1 MTNVP
6 QFLVKDHTCFIMHCL
21 YRQQIV
27 HCSQFLSKLLSNI
40 TFKITFFSFFI
51 VVFFAC
57 EKFLYEIILKTVG
70 KSVVNSFTE
79 FIYTSI
85 AVRESES
92 TGKGDNT
99 SRHIQYVHNQFPVVV
114 RACSNGK
121 MKLNVV
127 TKSIKYNRG
136 LIVLIA

>member
-70 KSVVNSFTE
+70 KSVVKL
-79 FIYTSI
+79 IYRVHLYLNCSQ
-85 AVRESES
+85 SES
-92 TGKGDNT
+92 IGNGDNT